1 MSTILK
7 DDGSRLSV
15 PERFVDAEDALHATA
30 IEMSGCSDFGD
41 TRYLTGLRVLLQAL
55 DDECR
60 MTPEGREFVFFE
72 LVLTL
77 NARLATQRGWTENPE
92 LLKTEIRAPLV
103 ITGLPRSCTTVLHRL
118 LAVDPQ
124 FQGLESWLTNAPMP
138 RPPREEWDRLAA
150 FRRTDQR
157 LQRWFDTVPQFR
169 MVHDMAVD
177 DMEECIEVLRQDF
190 VSNRFGCNFPVPS
203 YDRWWMGQDDTPSF
217 RRYADVLRLIGGR
230 EPDRRWLLKNPGDI
244 YAIDALLAV
253 FPDARIIYTHRDP
266 LKSMPSVAS
275 LIHMAHQMAEGP
287 AASKN
292 TGPREVEV
300 WSRGTQPMLAARAR
314 HPDQFHDVTHG
325 DYVRDPLAVVRGI
338 YDRFGLVLTPEVER
352 AMQAWVAANPPGKH
366 GEHRYT
372 LEEYGLTEAG
382 VRDRFHDYYD
392 AYGPF

>member
-1 MSTILK
+1 MSAILK
-7 DDGSRLSV
+7 DDGSRLAV
-15 PERFVDAEDALHATA
+15 PERFADAEEALHETA

-41 TRYLTGLRVLLQAL
+41 TRYLAGLRVLLRAL
-55 DDECR
+55 DEECP
-60 MTPEGREFVFFE
+60 MTPEGREFAFFE
-72 LVLTL
+72 IVLAL
-77 NARLATQRGWTENPE
+77 NARLATQRGWTEHPE

-124 FQGLESWLTNAPMP
+124 FQGLESWLANAPMP
-138 RPPREEWDRLAA
+138 RPPREWWAGLKG
-150 FRRTDQR
+150 FRRTDDR
-157 LQRWFDTVPQFR
+157 LQRWFETVPQFR

-177 DMEECIEVLRQDF
+177 DMEECIELLRQDF

-203 YDRWWMGQDDTPSF
+203 YDRWWMAQDDRPSF
-217 RRYADVLRLIGGR
+217 TRYADVLRLIGGR
-230 EPDRRWLLKNPGDI
+230 EPERRWLLKNPGHI
-244 YAIDALLAV
+244 YAIDHLLAV
-253 FPDARIIYTHRDP
+253 FPDAMIVYTHRDP
-266 LKSMPSVAS
+266 LQSMPSVAS
-275 LIHMAHQMAEGP
+275 LIHMAHQMAVGEG
-287 AASKN
+287 ASKN

-314 HPDQFHDVTHG
+314 RPDQFHDVTHA

-338 YDRFGLVLTPEVER
+338 YDRFGLVLTPAVER
-352 AMQAWVAANPPGKH
+352 AMQGWIDAHPPGRH

-382 VRDRFHDYYD
+382 VRARFRDYYE

>member
-1 MSTILK
+1 MSAILK
-7 DDGSRLSV
+7 DDGSRLAV
-15 PERFVDAEDALHATA
+15 PKRFVDAEDALRATA

-55 DDECR
+55 DSDCR
-60 MTPEGREFVFFE
+60 LTPEGRDFAFFE

-92 LLKTEIRAPLV
+92 LLKTAIHAPLV

-138 RPPREEWDRLAA
+138 RPPREEWERLAA
-150 FRRTDQR
+150 FRRTGQR

-203 YDRWWMGQDDTPSF
+203 YDRWWMAEDDTASF

-338 YDRFGLVLTPEVER
+338 YDRFGLVLIPEVER

-372 LEEYGLTEAG
+372 LEEYGLTEAS
-382 VRDRFHDYYD
+382 VRDCFRDYYD